1 MNNDLTQVAA
11 TTAAEVATQAVTQI
25 PEGYE
30 VVEGSG
36 IGGILTKVGIG
47 LGIAGASSVG
57 GFFLGRYLGKK
68 KVRQEFEE
76 KMEEYEARLEML
88 EELNDVQYYEAED
101 DESDED
107 DNDDEP
113 TKPEPKTKVE
123 KVKGE
128 VED

>member
-36 IGGILTKVGIG
+36 IGGILTNVGIG
-47 LGIAGASSVG
+47 LGIAGASS
-57 GFFLGRYLGKK
+57 LGKK